1 MTAARPGFVFDL
13 LDTNFDGRINK
24 AEYNGGF
31 DVLDADK
38 DGKVSKAEFGQV
50 SGLAFELLDVDGD
63 GFLSRTEWEAGI
75 LYENIY
81 DR

>member
-1 MTAARPGFVFDL
+1 MVFDL
-13 LDTNFDGRINK
+13 LDTNFDGRIDK
-24 AEYNGGF
+24 AEYNACF

-38 DGKVSKAEFGQV
+38 DGKVSKEEFGQV
-50 SGLAFELLDVDGD
+50 SGLAFELLDADGD
-63 GFLSRTEWEAGI
+63 GYLSRKEWEAGI